1 MFHNSH
7 PAIYQSIPFYRHNTQ
22 HQVDVKRIDLVH
34 PTIAGNKWY
43 KLKHNLRYAKQQN
56 YQQVI
61 SFGGAY
67 SNHIY
72 ALAQACHLYQLDSV
86 GIIRGDELAH
96 KPLNSKLDKVTQLG
110 MQLSFI
116 SRAEYRQKHTSSFL
130 AKLAK
135 TYPSAYV
142 IPEGGSN
149 ELAVQ
154 GCMEIITQQDRQH
167 YDMICCA
174 VGTGGTIAGII
185 NASHHTQKVLG
196 FAAVNAD
203 LTATIQQWSTQ
214 QNWQVLPDDV
224 FGGYGKYNEELLTFI
239 NRIQTKYHVPL
250 ESIYTGKAL
259 YRLWQFLQSMP
270 ATKKMRVLFIHTG
283 GLYTDE

>member
-1 MFHNSH
+1 MFQNPQ
-7 PAIYQSIPFYRHNTQ
+7 PAIYQHILLDCHNIQ
-22 HQVDVKRIDLVH
+22 HRIDVKRIDLVH

-43 KLKHNLRYAKQQN
+43 KLKHNLRYAKQHG

-72 ALAQACHLYQLDSV
+72 ALAQACQLYQLDSV
-86 GIIRGDELAH
+86 GIIRGNELAH
-96 KPLNSKLDKVTQLG
+96 KPLNPKLAKVAELG

-116 SRAEYRQKHTSSFL
+116 PRAEYRQKHMPNFL
-130 AKLAK
+130 AKLANI
-135 TYPSAYV
+135 YPNAYV

-149 ELAVQ
+149 DLAVK
-154 GCMEIITQQDRQH
+154 GCMEILTQQDRQN

-185 NASHHTQKVLG
+185 NASNPTQQVLG

-224 FGGYGKYNEELLTFI
+224 FGGYGKYNDELLTFI
-239 NRIQTKYHVPL
+239 NRIQTKHHVPL
-250 ESIYTGKAL
+250 EPIYTGKAL